1 MISCTATYEF
11 ASVVGDMAL
20 VPSALLSGM
29 TGERNGIEVILR
41 ASTDPARGRESG
53 NADYV
58 AGFTVEVV
66 DGTEAPFADA
76 TAALA
81 LADDVASDVFTQ
93 MCLGWPSAGM
103 AGLAPHRAKSQVF
116 VNGEPATIDLAA
128 VAPHRR
134 GLFSNQP
141 AAMVLWGDGA
151 DRTALQAAIEGTARP
166 STAIMLAAQAQ
177 HQAAFQPRAN
187 PETAIVVAAS
197 AVEVAGREAAHQ
209 LASGTMVPLVDDL
222 LPRDSQAKLAPKKV
236 IDKLLPALGAAR
248 LAEVDPE
255 LWRGVSA
262 LFKARDTI
270 VHQGA
275 ATEPVHALSLATA
288 GRTCVEWIEQV
299 VAMADKAGA
308 S

>member
-41 ASTDPARGRESG
+41 ASTDPARERESG

-103 AGLAPHRAKSQVF
+103 AGLAPHRARSKVL
-116 VNGEPATIDLAA
+116 VNGEPASIDFAA
-128 VAPHRR
+128 VAQHRS

-141 AAMVLWGDGA
+141 AAMVLWGGGV

-187 PETAIVVAAS
+187 PETALVVAAS
-197 AVEVAGREAAHQ
+197 AVEVAAREAAHQ
-209 LASGTMVPLVDDL
+209 LATDMMKPLVDYL
-222 LPRDSQAKLAPKKV
+222 LPCDSQAKIAPTKV
-236 IDKLLPALGAAR
+236 IDKLLPALGTPQLAAVNSDLR
-248 LAEVDPE
+248 RRVID
-255 LWRGVSA
+255 

-270 VHQGA
+270 AHQGV
-275 ATEPVHALSLATA
+275 ATKPVHALPLATA
-288 GRTCVEWIEQV
+288 ARNCVEWIED
-299 VAMADKAGA
+299 VAAAAEGA
-308 S
+308 NTL